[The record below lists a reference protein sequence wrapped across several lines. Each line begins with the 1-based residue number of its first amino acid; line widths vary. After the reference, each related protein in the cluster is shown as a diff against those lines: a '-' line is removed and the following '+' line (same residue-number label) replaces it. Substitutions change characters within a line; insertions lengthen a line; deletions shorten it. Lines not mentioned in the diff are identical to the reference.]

1 MENVFWQAVH
11 VMGNGIRTSG
21 YTDQPAAPQIWAIH
35 GGRERASVSGGTNFQ
50 RFDSGLACARPV
62 SATVRGVMNGFEQG
76 RVAARRDWA
85 PGLITL
91 TIDAAIE
98 PFNAGQ
104 FVNLGLELDGQ
115 FVRRSYSIASAPGA
129 PLEFYLKEVPGGALT
144 PQLTRLEA
152 GASVWVER
160 KPQGFFTLA
169 YVPPCRELWL
179 VATGTGLG
187 PFLAMLR
194 GADVWQR
201 FERVSVVHGARSA
214 THLSYAEELA
224 ALGAKH
230 AGRLSYTQLVSQGP
244 PGTALPGRVTTAFAD
259 GSLEARA
266 DLKLDPDR
274 SHLLLCGNPDMI
286 LEVTAVLA
294 LRGLRKHRVRTPGH
308 ITSEK
313 YW

>member
-1 MENVFWQAVH
+1 
-11 VMGNGIRTSG
+11 
-21 YTDQPAAPQIWAIH
+21 
-35 GGRERASVSGGTNFQ
+35 
-50 RFDSGLACARPV
+50 
-62 SATVRGVMNGFEQG
+62 MNGFEQG
-76 RVAARRDWA
+76 RVAARHDWA

-91 TIDAAIE
+91 RVDALIE

-104 FVNLGLELDGQ
+104 FVNLGLEVDGE
-115 FVRRSYSIASAPGA
+115 FVRRSYSIASLPGA

-144 PQLTRLEA
+144 PRLTRLEP
-152 GASVWVER
+152 GATVWVER

-179 VATGTGLG
+179 IATGTGLG

-194 GADVWQR
+194 GTEVWQR
-201 FERVSVVHGARSA
+201 FERVSLVHGARSPA
-214 THLSYAEELA
+214 HLSYAEELA
-224 ALGAKH
+224 ALSAKH
-230 AGRLSYTQLVSQGP
+230 AGRLVYTPLVSG
-244 PGTALPGRVTTAFAD
+244 GEHGSALPGRVTTALAD

-266 DLKLDPDR
+266 GLTLDPER

>member
-1 MENVFWQAVH
+1 
-11 VMGNGIRTSG
+11 
-21 YTDQPAAPQIWAIH
+21 
-35 GGRERASVSGGTNFQ
+35 
-50 RFDSGLACARPV
+50 
-62 SATVRGVMNGFEQG
+62 MNGFERG
-76 RVAARRDWA
+76 RVAARHDWA
-85 PGLITL
+85 PGLTTL

-104 FVNLGLELDGQ
+104 FVNLGLEIDGQ
-115 FVRRSYSIASAPGA
+115 FVRRSYSIASVPGA

-144 PQLTRLEA
+144 PQLTRLEP

-169 YVPPCRELWL
+169 YVPPCRDLWL

-194 GADVWQR
+194 GAEVWQR
-201 FERVSVVHGARSA
+201 FERVSLVHGARA
-214 THLSYAEELA
+214 VAHLSYAEELA

-230 AGRLSYTQLVSQGP
+230 AGRLCYTQVVSGDQ
-244 PGTALPGRVTTAFAD
+244 PGNALHGRVTTALAD
-259 GSLEARA
+259 GSLETRA
-266 DLKLDPDR
+266 GLTLDPER
-274 SHLLLCGNPDMI
+274 SHLMLCGNPDMI
-286 LEVTAVLA
+286 LEVTAILA

-308 ITSEK
+308 ISAEK

>member
-1 MENVFWQAVH
+1 
-11 VMGNGIRTSG
+11 
-21 YTDQPAAPQIWAIH
+21 
-35 GGRERASVSGGTNFQ
+35 
-50 RFDSGLACARPV
+50 
-62 SATVRGVMNGFEQG
+62 MNGFEQG

-91 TIDAAIE
+91 TVEATIE

-104 FVNLGLELDGQ
+104 FVNLGLELGGQ
-115 FVRRSYSIASAPGA
+115 FVRRSYSIASSPGA
-129 PLEFYLKEVPGGALT
+129 PLEFYLKEVEAGALT
-144 PQLTRLEA
+144 PQLTRLEP

-169 YVPPCRELWL
+169 YVPPCRDLWL

-194 GADVWQR
+194 GAEIWQR

-214 THLSYAEELA
+214 AHLSYAEELA

-230 AGRLSYTQLVSQGP
+230 MGRLSYTQLVSG
-244 PGTALPGRVTTAFAD
+244 GSSGNALPGRVTTALAD

-266 DLKLDPDR
+266 GFSLDPER
-274 SHLLLCGNPDMI
+274 SHVMLCGNPDMI

-294 LRGLRKHRVRTPGH
+294 VRGLRKHRVRNPGH
-308 ITSEK
+308 ITAEK

>member
-1 MENVFWQAVH
+1 
-11 VMGNGIRTSG
+11 
-21 YTDQPAAPQIWAIH
+21 
-35 GGRERASVSGGTNFQ
+35 
-50 RFDSGLACARPV
+50 
-62 SATVRGVMNGFEQG
+62 MNGFEQG

-91 TIDAAIE
+91 TVEAAIE

-104 FVNLGLELDGQ
+104 FVNLGLEIDGQ
-115 FVRRSYSIASAPGA
+115 FVRRSYSIASVPGA
-129 PLEFYLKEVPGGALT
+129 PLEFYVKEVPGGALT
-144 PQLTRLEA
+144 PQLTRLEP

-194 GADVWQR
+194 GGELWQR
-201 FERVSVVHGARSA
+201 FERVSVVHGARYVN
-214 THLSYAEELA
+214 HLSYADELA
-224 ALGAKH
+224 ALSAKH
-230 AGRLSYTQLVSQGP
+230 AGRLSYTQLVSGGS
-244 PGTALPGRVTTAFAD
+244 PGHALPGRVTTAFAD

-266 DLKLDPDR
+266 GLTLDPDR

-286 LEVTAVLA
+286 LELTAVLA
-294 LRGLRKHRVRTPGH
+294 NRGLRKHRVRTPGH